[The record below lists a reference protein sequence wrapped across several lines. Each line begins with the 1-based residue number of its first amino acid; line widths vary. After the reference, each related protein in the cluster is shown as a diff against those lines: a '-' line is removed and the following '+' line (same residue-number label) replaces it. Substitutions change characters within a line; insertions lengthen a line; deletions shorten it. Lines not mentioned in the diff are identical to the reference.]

1 MRAVPGA
8 GAGRKPGRGP
18 PRGRRAGAEGRR
30 VWAGGRRAGAG
41 GRRGRGPLPVCT
53 CMT

>member
-18 PRGRRAGAEGRR
+18 PRGRRAGA
-30 VWAGGRRAGAG
+30 G

>member
-8 GAGRKPGRGP
+8 EVGRRPGRGP
-18 PRGRRAGAEGRR
+18 PRGRWVG
-30 VWAGGRRAGAG
+30 AGGRRAGVA
-41 GRRGRGPLPVCT
+41 GRRGPGPLPACT